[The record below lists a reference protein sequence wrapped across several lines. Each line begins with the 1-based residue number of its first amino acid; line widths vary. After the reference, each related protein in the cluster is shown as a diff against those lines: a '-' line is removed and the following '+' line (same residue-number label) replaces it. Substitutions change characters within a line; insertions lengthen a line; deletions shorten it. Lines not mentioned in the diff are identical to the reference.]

1 MELVRGFIAMSR
13 HESRSTPKIISSVLY
28 TDDQFTGTRLDCPA
42 WFVWLSHAS
51 TFYYDS
57 RQGTFTAHCEA
68 RQRGGR
74 YWIAYRRQAGI
85 LRRVHLGKP
94 ELLTS
99 QRLEQTAVVLQ
110 ASPLQ
115 P

>member
-1 MELVRGFIAMSR
+1 MELVRGFNAMSR
-13 HESRSTPKIISSVLY
+13 HENRSTPKVTSGVLY
-28 TDDQFTGTRLDCPA
+28 TDDQFTGIRLDSPA
-42 WFVWLSHAS
+42 WFSWLCAAS
-51 TFYYDS
+51 TFYYHS
-57 RQGTFTAHCEA
+57 PQGTFTAHCEA

-74 YWIAYRRQAGI
+74 YWVAYRRQAGI

-110 ASPLQ
+110 ASILQ